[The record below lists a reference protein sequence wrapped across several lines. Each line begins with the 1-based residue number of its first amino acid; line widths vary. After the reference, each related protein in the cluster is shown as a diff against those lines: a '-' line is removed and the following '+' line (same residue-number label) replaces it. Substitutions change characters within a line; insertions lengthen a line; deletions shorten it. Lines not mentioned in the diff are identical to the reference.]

1 MAQILTNKESLLKYG
16 YCIVRNLL
24 SYNEAERAR
33 SMINKIYEKNGKIV
47 NFDMY
52 NYKESWE
59 FFTSDRLLN
68 IVKNLLG
75 PEIFYLHT
83 CATRRE
89 NEKGIKYSWH
99 RDNACRQFGK
109 GADWDKNE
117 PFNVLTFII
126 YLSSFETTGSGINLI
141 PYSHKRKGTLSNIF
155 RKLHVKTKYISINQK
170 NEIRKQTSLL
180 KKISDIFPRFIGVN
194 IKTDPGDCVIF
205 FSNVLHTGI
214 PTHGLR
220 KAMVFHY
227 GLDNKHSRN
236 FVNYHVH
243 YRKQPEYETKYKDK
257 INEFF
262 NFLKSKNIYYPVP
275 EKFTL
280 NISGDGGY

>member
-1 MAQILTNKESLLKYG
+1 MAEILTNKESLLKDG

-24 SYNEAERAR
+24 SHNEVERAS
-33 SMINKIYEKNGKIV
+33 SMINKIYEKNGKKV
-47 NFDMY
+47 NWNMY
-52 NYKESWE
+52 HYKESWE
-59 FFTSDRLLN
+59 FFTSDRLLS

-83 CATRRE
+83 CFTRRE
-89 NEKGIKYSWH
+89 NEKDVKYAWH

-109 GADWDKNE
+109 GHDWDKNE
-117 PFNVLTFII
+117 PYNVLTFII
-126 YLSSFETTGSGINLI
+126 YLSSFDATGSGINLI

-155 RKLHVKTKYISINQK
+155 RKLHFKTKYISINQK
-170 NEIRKQTSLL
+170 NVIRKQTSLL
-180 KKISDIFPRFIGVN
+180 KKISDIFTRFIGVN
-194 IKTDPGDCVIF
+194 IKTDPGDSVIF

-214 PTHGLR
+214 PTLGLR
-220 KAMVFHY
+220 KAIVFQY

-236 FVNYHVH
+236 FVNYYVH

-262 NFLKSKNIYYPVP
+262 NFLKSKNIYYHLP
-275 EKFTL
+275 EKFPL
-280 NISGDGGY
+280 NSS